1 MYVARNVLLL
11 TLLLE
16 DKEGLNDLAIWN
28 IYYHWYLDTKSLE
41 LLQIQSKKLSAL
53 AVSIQ
58 SWHGSKYGGILRFCD
73 YGTLTGIRELWS
85 SYSISDSTEDEE
97 VAYDRRF

>member
-28 IYYHWYLDTKSLE
+28 ILP
-41 LLQIQSKKLSAL
+41 L
-53 AVSIQ
+53 AP
-58 SWHGSKYGGILRFCD
+58 
-73 YGTLTGIRELWS
+73 
-85 SYSISDSTEDEE
+85 
-97 VAYDRRF
+97 